1 VAVGAKSGSFSVEGM
16 VIGESVRPER
26 MFEVWFFLKTVEFS
40 GRLFMTTTTLPILS
54 GESGLSRYLN
64 EIKRFPILSVEEE
77 LLLAKDYLEKGKSEA
92 AHKLVTSHL
101 RLVAKIAMQY
111 RGYGLP
117 VADLISEGNLGLMK
131 AVKKFDP
138 ERGCRLSTYAM
149 WWIKASVTEYILRSW
164 SLVKM
169 GTMSAQKKLFF
180 SLRKAKRKLNIIDAQ
195 TIDPEKTAKLAE
207 QFSISEADITHLD
220 RRITARDLSLNAP
233 VSNSEEDSMEFID
246 ILEDNTP
253 SPEALVARAQET
265 EFRQKYLKD
274 AMFQLSERERHIF
287 TERRLKEDPIT
298 LEKLGEHYGISRER
312 VRQLENRAYTKV
324 QTIIHSEL
332 TVDPAV

>member
-1 VAVGAKSGSFSVEGM
+1 
-16 VIGESVRPER
+16 
-26 MFEVWFFLKTVEFS
+26 
-40 GRLFMTTTTLPILS
+40 MTTTTLPILS

-64 EIKRFPILSVEEE
+64 EIKRFPILSADEE
-77 LLLAKDYLEKGKSEA
+77 LLLAKNYLEKGKSEA

-246 ILEDNTP
+246 ILEDDTP
-253 SPEALVARAQET
+253 SPEVLVARTQET
-265 EFRQKYLKD
+265 KFRQKYLKD
-274 AMFQLSERERHIF
+274 AMLQLSERERHIF

-332 TVDPAV
+332 IADSAV

>member
-1 VAVGAKSGSFSVEGM
+1 M
-16 VIGESVRPER
+16 VIGECVRPER

>member
-1 VAVGAKSGSFSVEGM
+1 
-16 VIGESVRPER
+16 
-26 MFEVWFFLKTVEFS
+26 
-40 GRLFMTTTTLPILS
+40 MTTTTLPILS

-64 EIKRFPILSVEEE
+64 EIKRFPILSADEE
-77 LLLAKDYLEKGKSEA
+77 LLLAKNYLEKGKSEA

-138 ERGCRLSTYAM
+138 QRGCRLSTYAM

-246 ILEDNTP
+246 ILEDDTP
-253 SPEALVARAQET
+253 SPEVLVARTQET
-265 EFRQKYLKD
+265 KFRQKYLKD
-274 AMFQLSERERHIF
+274 AMLQLSERERHIF

-332 TVDPAV
+332 IADSAV

>member
-1 VAVGAKSGSFSVEGM
+1 
-16 VIGESVRPER
+16 
-26 MFEVWFFLKTVEFS
+26 
-40 GRLFMTTTTLPILS
+40 MTTTTLPILS

-64 EIKRFPILSVEEE
+64 EIKRFPLLSADEE
-77 LLLAKDYLEKGKSEA
+77 LLLAKNYLEQGESEA

-138 ERGCRLSTYAM
+138 QRGCRLSTYAM

-169 GTMSAQKKLFF
+169 GTMSAQKKLSF

-246 ILEDNTP
+246 ILEDDTP
-253 SPEALVARAQET
+253 SPEVLVARTQET

-274 AMFQLSERERHIF
+274 AMSQLSERERHIF

-332 TVDPAV
+332 IADSAV

>member
-1 VAVGAKSGSFSVEGM
+1 
-16 VIGESVRPER
+16 
-26 MFEVWFFLKTVEFS
+26 
-40 GRLFMTTTTLPILS
+40 MTTTTLPILS

-64 EIKRFPILSVEEE
+64 EIKRFPILSADEE
-77 LLLAKDYLEKGKSEA
+77 LLLAKNYLEQGESEA

-131 AVKKFDP
+131 AVKKFDTQ
-138 ERGCRLSTYAM
+138 RGCRLSTYAM

-233 VSNSEEDSMEFID
+233 VSNAEEDSMEFID
-246 ILEDNTP
+246 ILEDDTP
-253 SPEALVARAQET
+253 SPEVLVARAQET

-332 TVDPAV
+332 IADSAV

>member
-1 VAVGAKSGSFSVEGM
+1 
-16 VIGESVRPER
+16 
-26 MFEVWFFLKTVEFS
+26 
-40 GRLFMTTTTLPILS
+40 MTTATLPILS

-64 EIKRFPILSVEEE
+64 EIKRFPILSADEE
-77 LLLAKDYLEKGKSEA
+77 LLLAKNYLEKGESEA

-246 ILEDNTP
+246 ILEDDTP
-253 SPEALVARAQET
+253 SPEVLVARTQEA
-265 EFRQKYLKD
+265 EFRQNYLKD

-332 TVDPAV
+332 IADSAV

>member
-1 VAVGAKSGSFSVEGM
+1 M

-332 TVDPAV
+332 IADPAV

>member
-1 VAVGAKSGSFSVEGM
+1 
-16 VIGESVRPER
+16 
-26 MFEVWFFLKTVEFS
+26 
-40 GRLFMTTTTLPILS
+40 MTTTTLPILS

-64 EIKRFPILSVEEE
+64 EIKRFPILSADEE
-77 LLLAKDYLEKGKSEA
+77 LLLAKNYLEQGESEA

-138 ERGCRLSTYAM
+138 QRGCRLSTYAM

-246 ILEDNTP
+246 ILEDDTP
-253 SPEALVARAQET
+253 SPEVLVARTQET

-274 AMFQLSERERHIF
+274 AMLQLSERERHIF

-332 TVDPAV
+332 IADSAV